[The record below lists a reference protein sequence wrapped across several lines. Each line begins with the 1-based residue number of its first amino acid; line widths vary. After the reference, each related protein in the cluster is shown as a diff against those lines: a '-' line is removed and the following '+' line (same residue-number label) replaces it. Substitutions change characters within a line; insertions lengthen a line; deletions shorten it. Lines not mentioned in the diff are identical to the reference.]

1 MARTIKEISD
11 SIIAQL
17 ESTLNQKIPLL
28 AKSFMRAHSKATA
41 SIYVM
46 LEHYST
52 FMLKQWFVSTCSS
65 EDIKVLGVTVNPLN
79 FWGNLIGLDGRKP
92 GQRAEHTIS
101 VVVEQVGDTLD
112 AGTQLQSSQNG
123 FTYITTQAYILTTNP
138 IEINVKAADDPTFNN
153 GVGANGNL
161 ASGAELSFVNPLAQV
176 GKIATVT
183 GQLVTGAEPETA
195 ESYRKRVQKA
205 FRRRK
210 QGGAYIDYQI
220 WGEEVDGIS
229 NVYPYTGAPMEVDVY
244 AEATPE
250 SSGSPDGIPTP
261 AQLQEVKG
269 YIEFDQN
276 GKASRRPA
284 GVFVNTLPITRTGFT
299 VTVAGLTVDNIA
311 QVEQQIEEGLT
322 DFFLDAEPFITGL
335 SVPPR
340 KDSISKIAVEGVVN
354 DIVRAN
360 NGSFLAA
367 ITYLY
372 QTGAIVDPAY
382 QLQKGEKAK
391 LVSVDFI

>member
-28 AKSFMRAHSKATA
+28 AKSFMRVHAKATA
-41 SIYVM
+41 SIFVM

-52 FMLKQWFVSTCSS
+52 FMLKQWFVSTCTDKEIQVQGKSV
-65 EDIKVLGVTVNPLN
+65 KPLTQ
-79 FWGNLIGLDGRKP
+79 WGDLIGIEGQKQ
-92 GQRAEHTIS
+92 GQRAEHPIS
-101 VVVEQVGDTLD
+101 VVVEQIGDTLD

-161 ASGAELSFVNPLAQV
+161 ANGAELSFVNPLAQV

-229 NVYPYTGAPMEVDVY
+229 NVYPYTGAPMEMDVY
-244 AEATPE
+244 AEATPA
-250 SSGSPDGIPTP
+250 SSGNPDGIPTP
-261 AQLQEVKG
+261 TQIQEVKDS
-269 YIEFDQN
+269 IEFDQN

-284 GVFVNTLPITRTGFT
+284 GVFVNVYPITRTGFT
-299 VTVAGLTVDNIA
+299 VAVAGLIVNNSA
-311 QVEQQIEEGLT
+311 QVQEQIEDGLT

-340 KDSISKIAVEGVVN
+340 KDSISKIAVEGVIN

-360 NGSFLAA
+360 NGSFISAS
-367 ITYLY
+367 IYLF
-372 QTGAIVDPAY
+372 QSGAPVDPSY
-382 QLQKGEKAK
+382 QLGTGEKAK
-391 LVSVDFI
+391 MVSISFV

>member
-17 ESTLNQKIPLL
+17 ESILNQKIPLL

-41 SIYVM
+41 SIFVM
-46 LEHYST
+46 LEHYAT
-52 FMLKQWFVSTCSS
+52 FMNRQQFVSVCS
-65 EDIKVLGVTVNPLN
+65 DKPIKVQGKELIPLEE
-79 FWGNLIGLDGRKP
+79 WGSLIGVAGRKP
-92 GQRAEHTIS
+92 GQRAEHSIS
-101 VVVEQVGDTLD
+101 VVVEQIGDTLD

-123 FTYITTQAYILTTNP
+123 FTYITTQAYVLTTNP
-138 IEINVKAADDPTFNN
+138 ITINIKAADDPTFNN
-153 GVGANGNL
+153 GIGANGNL
-161 ASGAELSFVNPLAQV
+161 ANGAELSFVNPLAQV

-229 NVYPYTGAPMEVDVY
+229 NVYPYTGAPMEVDIY
-244 AEATPE
+244 AEATTA
-250 SSGSPDGIPTP
+250 SSGDPDGIPTP
-261 AQLQEVKG
+261 TQIQAVKDS
-269 YIEFDQN
+269 IELDNN

-284 GVFVNTLPITRTGFT
+284 GVFVNVYPITRTGFT
-299 VTVAGLTVDNIA
+299 VSVAGLIVSNQAT
-311 QVEQQIEEGLT
+311 VEQQIEDGLT

-340 KDSISKIAVEGVVN
+340 KDSISKIAVEGVIN

-360 NGSFLAA
+360 NGSFISAS
-367 ITYLY
+367 IYLF
-372 QTGAIVDPAY
+372 QSGAPVDPSY
-382 QLQKGEKAK
+382 QLGTGEKAK
-391 LVSVDFI
+391 MVSVEFV

>member
-1 MARTIKEISD
+1 MARTIKEISS

-17 ESTLNQKIPLL
+17 ESTLNQRIPLL
-28 AKSFMRAHSKATA
+28 QKSFMRAHSQATA
-41 SIYVM
+41 AIFVM

-65 EDIKVLGVTVNPLN
+65 DDIRVLGVSINPLN
-79 FWGNLIGLDGRKP
+79 FWGSLIGLDGRKP
-92 GQRAEHTIS
+92 GQRAEHSIS
-101 VVVEQVGDTLD
+101 VVVEQLGGTLD

-123 FTYITTQAYILTTNP
+123 FTYITTQAYVLSTNP
-138 IEINVKAADDPTFNN
+138 IVINVKAADDPTFNN
-153 GVGANGNL
+153 GVGTNGNL
-161 ASGAELSFVNPLAQV
+161 TNGAELSFVNPLAQV

-183 GQLVTGAEPETA
+183 GQLVTGANPETA
-195 ESYRKRVQKA
+195 EAYRKRVQTA

-210 QGGAYIDYQI
+210 QGGAYIDYKV

-250 SSGSPDGIPTP
+250 SSGNPDGIPTP
-261 AQLQEVKG
+261 TQLQQVKDS
-269 YIEFDQN
+269 IELDQN

-284 GVFVNTLPITRTGFT
+284 GVFVNVYPITRTGFRI
-299 VTVAGLTVDNIA
+299 VVAGLIVDNPA
-311 QVEQQIEEGLT
+311 QVQEQIQDGIE

-360 NGSFLAA
+360 NGSFIGAS
-367 ITYLY
+367 IYLY
-372 QTGAIVDPAY
+372 QSGATVDPSY
-382 QLQKGEKAK
+382 QLGTGEKAK
-391 LVSVDFI
+391 AVEVEFV

>member
-1 MARTIKEISD
+1 MARTIKEISN

-28 AKSFMRAHSKATA
+28 QKSFMRAHSQATA
-41 SIYVM
+41 SIFVM

-79 FWGNLIGLDGRKP
+79 FWGNLIGLSGRKE
-92 GQRAEHTIS
+92 GERAEHTIS
-101 VVVEQVGDTLD
+101 VTVEQLGDTLD

-123 FTYITTQAYILTTNP
+123 FTYITTQAYILNSNP
-138 IEINVKAADDPTFNN
+138 IEITIKAADDPTFNN

-161 ASGAELSFVNPLAQV
+161 VNGAEVSFVNPLAQV

-183 GQLVTGAEPETA
+183 GQLVTGANPETTA
-195 ESYRKRVQKA
+195 AYRKRVQTA

-210 QGGAYIDYQI
+210 QGGAYVDYKL

-229 NVYPYTGAPMEVDVY
+229 NVYPYTGAPMEMDIY
-244 AEATPE
+244 AEATVA
-250 SSGSPDGIPTP
+250 SSGDPDGIPTP
-261 AQLQEVKG
+261 TQIQEV
-269 YIEFDQN
+269 YDSIEFDAN

-284 GVFVNTLPITRTGFT
+284 GVFVNVYPITRTGFT
-299 VTVAGLTVDNIA
+299 VSVSGLSVSNSA
-311 QVEQQIEEGLT
+311 QIQADIEEGLT
-322 DFFLDAEPFITGL
+322 DYFLDAEPFITGL

-340 KDSISKIAVEGVVN
+340 TDLISKIAVEGVIN

-360 NGSFLAA
+360 NGTFIGASVF
-367 ITYLY
+367 LY
-372 QTGAIVDPAY
+372 QTGAGVEPSY
-382 QLQKGEKAK
+382 QLGTGEKAK
-391 LVSVDFI
+391 MVSVEFV

>member
-28 AKSFMRAHSKATA
+28 QKSFMRAHSKATA
-41 SIYVM
+41 SIFVM

-65 EDIKVLGVTVNPLN
+65 EDIKVLGATVNPLN
-79 FWGNLIGLDGRKP
+79 FWGDLIGLEGRKA

-101 VVVEQVGDTLD
+101 VVVEQLGETLD

-123 FTYITTQAYILTTNP
+123 FTYITTQAYVLSTNP
-138 IEINVKAADDPTFNN
+138 IEIAVRSADDPTFNN

-161 ASGAELSFVNPLAQV
+161 ADGADLSFVNPLAQV

-183 GQLVTGAEPETA
+183 DQLVTGADPETA

-250 SSGSPDGIPTP
+250 SSGNPDGIPTP
-261 AQLQEVKG
+261 TQLQEVKDS
-269 YIEFDQN
+269 IEFDQN
-276 GKASRRPA
+276 CKASRRPA
-284 GVFVNTLPITRTGFT
+284 GVFVNVFPITRTGFT
-299 VTVAGLTVDNIA
+299 VSVAGLIVDNPA
-311 QVEQQIEEGLT
+311 QVEQQIEDGLT
-322 DFFLDAEPFITGL
+322 DFFLSAEPFITGL
-335 SVPPR
+335 STPPR
-340 KDSISKIAVEGVVN
+340 ADSISKISVEAVVN
-354 DIVRAN
+354 DIVQAN
-360 NGSFLAA
+360 NGSFISARV
-367 ITYLY
+367 YLL
-372 QTGAIVDPAY
+372 QSGANIEPAY
-382 QLQKGEKAK
+382 QLGTGEKAK
-391 LVSVDFI
+391 MVSVEFV

>member
-1 MARTIKEISD
+1 MARTIKEIAD

-28 AKSFMRAHSKATA
+28 QKSFMRVHAKATA
-41 SIYVM
+41 SVLVM
-46 LEHYST
+46 LEYYAN

-65 EDIKVLGVTVNPLN
+65 NDITVLGVTVNPLN
-79 FWGNLIGLDGRKP
+79 FWGSLIGLDGRKA

-101 VVVEQVGDTLD
+101 VVVERIGETLD

-123 FTYITTQAYILTTNP
+123 FTYITTQAYILSTNP
-138 IEINVKAADDPTFNN
+138 ISINVKAADDPSFNN

-161 ASGAELSFVNPLAQV
+161 ANGAELSFVNPLAQV

-183 GQLVTGAEPETA
+183 AQIVTGADPESA

-220 WGEEVDGIS
+220 WGEEVEGIT
-229 NVYPYTGAPMEVDVY
+229 NVYPYTGAPLEVNVY
-244 AEATPE
+244 AEATPA
-250 SSGSPDGIPTP
+250 SSGNPDGIPTP
-261 AQLQEVKG
+261 TQLQEV
-269 YIEFDQN
+269 YDSIVLDVN

-284 GVFVNTLPITRTGFT
+284 GVFVNVYPITRTGFT
-299 VTVAGLTVDNIA
+299 VSVAGLVVDNPA
-311 QVEQQIEEGLT
+311 QVQSQIEDGLK
-322 DFFLDAEPFITGL
+322 DFFLSAEPFITGL

-340 KDSISKIAVEGVVN
+340 TDSISKIAIEGVVN

-360 NGSFLAA
+360 NGSFLSANVYLFVGGAA
-367 ITYLY
+367 
-372 QTGAIVDPAY
+372 VDPAY
-382 QLQKGEKAK
+382 QLGTGEKAK
-391 LVSVDFI
+391 MVSVEFV

>member
-1 MARTIKEISD
+1 MARTIKEIAD

-28 AKSFMRAHSKATA
+28 QKSFMRAHSQATA
-41 SIYVM
+41 SVFVM

-65 EDIKVLGVTVNPLN
+65 NDITVLGVTVNPLN
-79 FWGNLIGLDGRKP
+79 FWGSLIGLDGRKA

-101 VVVEQVGDTLD
+101 VVVEQIGETLD

-123 FTYITTQAYILTTNP
+123 FTYITTQAYILSTNP
-138 IEINVKAADDPTFNN
+138 ISINVKAADDPSFNN

-161 ASGAELSFVNPLAQV
+161 ANGAELSFVNPLAQV

-183 GQLVTGAEPETA
+183 AQIVTGADPESA

-229 NVYPYTGAPMEVDVY
+229 NVYPYTGAPLEVNVY
-244 AEATPE
+244 AEATPA
-250 SSGSPDGIPTP
+250 SSGNPDGIPTP
-261 AQLQEVKG
+261 TQLQEVKDS
-269 YIEFDQN
+269 IELDQN

-284 GVFVNTLPITRTGFT
+284 GVFVNVYPITRTGFT
-299 VTVAGLTVDNIA
+299 VSVAGLVVDNPA
-311 QVEQQIEEGLT
+311 QVQSQIEDGLK
-322 DFFLDAEPFITGL
+322 DLFLSSEPFITGL

-340 KDSISKIAVEGVVN
+340 TDSISKIAVEGVVN

-360 NGSFLAA
+360 NGSFLSANVYLFVGGAA
-367 ITYLY
+367 
-372 QTGAIVDPAY
+372 VDPAY
-382 QLQKGEKAK
+382 QLGTGEKAK
-391 LVSVDFI
+391 MVSVEFV

>member
-41 SIYVM
+41 SIFVM

-79 FWGNLIGLDGRKP
+79 FWGNLIGLDGRKA

-101 VVVEQVGDTLD
+101 VVVEQIGDTLD

-138 IEINVKAADDPTFNN
+138 IDINVKAADDPTFNN

-161 ASGAELSFVNPLAQV
+161 ANGAELSFVNPLAQV

-229 NVYPYTGAPMEVDVY
+229 NVYPYTGAPMEMDVY
-244 AEATPE
+244 AEATPA
-250 SSGSPDGIPTP
+250 SSGNPDGIPTP
-261 AQLQEVKG
+261 TQTQEVKNS
-269 YIEFDQN
+269 IEFDQN

-284 GVFVNTLPITRTGFT
+284 GVFVNVYPITRTGFT
-299 VTVAGLTVDNIA
+299 VAVAGLIVNNPA
-311 QVEQQIEEGLT
+311 QVQEQIEDGLT

-340 KDSISKIAVEGVVN
+340 KDSISKIAVEGVIN

-360 NGSFLAA
+360 NGSFISAS
-367 ITYLY
+367 IYLF
-372 QTGAIVDPAY
+372 QSGAPVDPSY
-382 QLQKGEKAK
+382 QLGTGEKAK
-391 LVSVDFI
+391 MVSISFV